1 MRAHKASVTEIEE
14 LAPSVVQITV
24 AFDDES
30 FSFLPGQWVNFRF
43 PDGVSRA
50 YTIASAPQRPQA
62 VQLCVRVGE
71 GRGGK
76 ALMKLDAGAAVTID
90 GPYGDFV
97 LPENDGRPIL
107 FMAGD
112 TGIAPI
118 RSMVLSML
126 ADRDPRKIAVLY
138 EPDQRNILYSAD
150 FDPLA
155 RDETESHASRPYSG
169 FADDPRPA
177 DILTSMRAHKASV
190 TEIEELAPSVVQITV
205 AFDDE
210 SFSFQAGQWVN
221 FRFPDGVSRAYTI
234 ASAAQRPQA
243 VQLCV
248 RVGAGRG

>member
-24 AFDDES
+24 AFDDHS

-62 VQLCVRVGE
+62 VQLCVRVGA

-76 ALMKLDAGAAVTID
+76 ALLKLDAGASVTID

-112 TGIAPI
+112 TGIAPV

-138 EPDQRNILYSAD
+138 EPDQRNILYSGD

-155 RDETESHASRPYSG
+155 RDGSIVHESGKIETLIARNRERMTSSTLMAAG
-169 FADDPRPA
+169 FDPFV
-177 DILTSMRAHKASV
+177 D
-190 TEIEELAPSVVQITV
+190 
-205 AFDDE
+205 
-210 SFSFQAGQWVN
+210 
-221 FRFPDGVSRAYTI
+221 
-234 ASAAQRPQA
+234 
-243 VQLCV
+243 
-248 RVGAGRG
+248 RVGDALREHGIGAANLISETFGPQP

>member
-24 AFDDES
+24 AFDDHS

-62 VQLCVRVGE
+62 VQLCVRVGA

-76 ALMKLDAGAAVTID
+76 ALMKLDAGASVTID

-112 TGIAPI
+112 TGIAPV

-138 EPDQRNILYSAD
+138 EPDQRNILYSGD

-155 RDETESHASRPYSG
+155 RDGSIVHESGKIETLIARNRERMTSSTLMAAG
-169 FADDPRPA
+169 FDPFVDR
-177 DILTSMRAHKASV
+177 
-190 TEIEELAPSVVQITV
+190 
-205 AFDDE
+205 
-210 SFSFQAGQWVN
+210 
-221 FRFPDGVSRAYTI
+221 VSDSLREHGI
-234 ASAAQRPQA
+234 SAANLISETFGPQP
-243 VQLCV
+243 
-248 RVGAGRG
+248 